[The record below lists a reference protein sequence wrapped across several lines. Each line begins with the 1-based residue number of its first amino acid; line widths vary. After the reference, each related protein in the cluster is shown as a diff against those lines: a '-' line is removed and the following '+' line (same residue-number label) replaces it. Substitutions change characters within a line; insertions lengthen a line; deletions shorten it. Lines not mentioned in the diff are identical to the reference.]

1 VVVGVGSVIMA
12 LAWRTSTKT
21 SPPAAALI
29 SVPAAAIAAG
39 TNTPEAVWETRVA
52 TMNEA
57 DWREALAVAQKIAAL
72 PPEEGLAVV
81 RAHWITVTN
90 AESRKQFVKAFV
102 FANHP
107 RTLGVIHLGL
117 QDPSPAVQSWALTYL
132 KGIALR
138 DFADDYA
145 AAQAWVEARKDR
157 SLREV
162 MKASAREAAELLQG
176 GRPDAVRSLLTLLSM
191 PTQLRGQ
198 PDAVQGSGLEDAL
211 ERIINGRDE
220 SLSILALRTTV
231 GLKFSEAWCRRVL
244 LPRLSPSYSVEARG
258 YAATALGWCAG
269 DWAVNPLLNALTNS
283 LSDTASMGRLQFSPI
298 ASALAEIGSARAI
311 PTMIAII
318 EADNTYSTVY
328 GVGYFGLGK
337 LTGVQYDEKHDG
349 AWWRAWWNKNKQRFP
364 AEVRAMEIPR
374 FVPVTKSPRA
384 NADKAG

>member
-1 VVVGVGSVIMA
+1 
-12 LAWRTSTKT
+12 
-21 SPPAAALI
+21 
-29 SVPAAAIAAG
+29 
-39 TNTPEAVWETRVA
+39 
-52 TMNEA
+52 
-57 DWREALAVAQKIAAL
+57 
-72 PPEEGLAVV
+72 
-81 RAHWITVTN
+81 
-90 AESRKQFVKAFV
+90 
-102 FANHP
+102 
-107 RTLGVIHLGL
+107 
-117 QDPSPAVQSWALTYL
+117 
-132 KGIALR
+132 
-138 DFADDYA
+138 
-145 AAQAWVEARKDR
+145 
-157 SLREV
+157 
-162 MKASAREAAELLQG
+162 
-176 GRPDAVRSLLTLLSM
+176 M